1 MDDKAEFVSHE
12 KNNDIRF
19 LYNKVNRGY
28 HTLSYW
34 ISNDDFAQE
43 IRKIKDTNTTID
55 VRVIFDIAYDIYTR
69 NLELR
74 KSSASNPD
82 FMFDIAEK
90 SLVSL
95 QFQMAE
101 KNPQR
106 VPDFIFVPENNENM
120 AYLLDICVDLSYET
134 KIHLVSDPGIVKW
147 LRKHDKANNLQEVY
161 EIVKVL
167 FFKVIRHG
175 WKNSDRIEENRLY
188 LRLRRMIM
196 DFSLVL
202 FNDERHWHKE
212 YQKYTFEKGVSKTK
226 KAYLFNDNTLGQD
239 VLYKKISGL
248 HGGWLMITEGK
259 PVTLDFLKNADDFNK
274 IERINS
280 VLDDENTVWEDL
292 DTKDVSYIREWF
304 EIFRFN

>member
-28 HTLSYW
+28 HALSYW

-43 IRKIKDTNTTID
+43 IRKIKDTDTTID
-55 VRVIFDIAYDIYTR
+55 VRTIFDIAYDIYTR

-90 SLVSL
+90 SLVYL
-95 QFQMAE
+95 QFQIAE
-101 KNPQR
+101 KNPKR
-106 VPDFIFVPENNENM
+106 VPDFIFVPADNEDM
-120 AYLLDICVDLSYET
+120 AYLLDICADLSYET
-134 KIHLVSDPGIVKW
+134 KIHLVSDSRIVKW

-167 FFKVIRHG
+167 FFKVLRYG
-175 WKNSDRIEENRLY
+175 GKNSDIIKENRMY
-188 LRLRRMIM
+188 WRLRRMIM

-202 FNDERHWHKE
+202 FNNKKGWRRDYQE
-212 YQKYTFEKGVSKTK
+212 YVFEKGTPMMKKT
-226 KAYLFNDNTLGQD
+226 YLLNNTSGQN
-239 VLYKKISGL
+239 VLYKEISGL
-248 HGGWLMITEGK
+248 YGGWLMTTEGD
-259 PVTLDFLKNADDFNK
+259 PVTLGFLENADDCDE
-274 IERINS
+274 IERVNS
-280 VLDDENTVWEDL
+280 ILDDENTVWEDL
-292 DTKDVSYIREWF
+292 DIKDVSYIREWF
-304 EIFRFN
+304 EIFRL